1 MKNEIKDHLV
11 SDVETA
17 IMISEGIDSKSIVD
31 ITKRS
36 LRKRL
41 KLFNLEFEK
50 FDNTEFRKKYSNL
63 KKNYLFFTKFLKKEM
78 FKFLPKTA
86 KICEAPPLSLFTL
99 GMVKLF
105 KKIKRKKIK
114 VVLNGQ
120 GVDEIFGGYNLFY
133 QKQNE
138 NKTYHPDGSIFLNK
152 KNIYKKRN

>member
-63 KKNYLFFTKFLKKEM
+63 KKLSFFTKF
-78 FKFLPKTA
+78 
-86 KICEAPPLSLFTL
+86 
-99 GMVKLF
+99 
-105 KKIKRKKIK
+105 
-114 VVLNGQ
+114 
-120 GVDEIFGGYNLFY
+120 
-133 QKQNE
+133 
-138 NKTYHPDGSIFLNK
+138 
-152 KNIYKKRN
+152 